1 MGGQWWPEAGRPCLD
16 HLGPPLSLL
25 SAPCGGTV
33 RNATIGRI
41 LAPTSPRSPSGSMAC
56 VWTVSAPEG
65 QKLHLHFER
74 LALGGKQR

>member
-1 MGGQWWPEAGRPCLD
+1 M
-16 HLGPPLSLL
+16 
-25 SAPCGGTV
+25 

-41 LAPTSPRSPSGSMAC
+41 LAPTSPRSLSGSVAC

-74 LALGGKQR
+74 LVLGGKQR